1 MKAVVVQALS
11 DDLSGVALIDVPEP
25 ARTAGTVLVRMRAAA
40 LNFPDLLMTRGGYQL
55 KPPLPF
61 IPGMEMAGEVI
72 AADPA
77 SGFVPG
83 DRVVA
88 GTRTGAFAQIVA
100 CDAASVRLIPPGI
113 DFATAAGIGAA
124 YLTAYVALVRL
135 AGIAPGDRVL
145 VHGATGGVGLA
156 AVDMA
161 ITLGA
166 RVIATSRS
174 PAKLAV
180 VADAYPVEATLPA
193 TGFRDRVKTVFD
205 GGADIVVDPVG
216 GDVFDESTRCI
227 AFGGRLLVVG
237 FAAGRIATVATNIPL
252 IKGFAVIGV
261 RAGEY
266 ARRFPDRGREN
277 ADILWSM
284 VAQRRIAPRVHAC
297 YPLSDWRRAFDAMI
311 ASEQVGKLVLT
322 DGGEAT

>member
-1 MKAVVVQALS
+1 MKAVLVSGLS
-11 DDLSGVALIDVPEP
+11 DDLSGVALADLPEP
-25 ARTAGTVLVRMRAAA
+25 IFAPGKVLVRMRAAA
-40 LNFPDLLMTRGGYQL
+40 LNFPDLLMTLGAYQL

-61 IPGMEMAGEVI
+61 VLGMEIAGEVI

-77 SGFVPG
+77 SGFAPG

-100 CDAASVRLIPPGI
+100 CDAASVRSIPPGI

-156 AVDMA
+156 AVDLA
-161 ITLGA
+161 IALGA
-166 RVIATSRS
+166 RVVATSRS
-174 PAKLAV
+174 PEKLAV
-180 VADAYPVEATLPA
+180 IAHSYPVEATLPA
-193 TGFRDRVKTVFD
+193 TGFREAMKARFD
-205 GGADIVVDPVG
+205 GGADIVFDPVG
-216 GDVFDESTRCI
+216 GDIFDESTRCI

-237 FAAGRIATVATNIPL
+237 FTSGRIATVATNIPL

-266 ARRFPDRGREN
+266 ARQFPARGREN
-277 ADILWSM
+277 IDAIWAL
-284 VAQRRIAPRVHAC
+284 ATERRIAPRVHAC
-297 YPLSDWRRAFDAMI
+297 YPLSEWRRAIEAMA